1 MTGVG
6 VVVRVLSA
14 GLMIGLPVLAA
25 YWVLRAFRG
34 VRPRLLLWG
43 VGSFAFSQLLHLPF
57 NTLVLMPGLERFI
70 PAGWEGRAG
79 LVLTGLA
86 LGLSAGIFEE
96 CSRWLAFRLWAPEE
110 RRWSSAV
117 ALGVGHGGLEAGLV
131 GLLVLFALVQAAALE
146 NPAALEAL
154 GPEQAQLAAE
164 QLGAYWETPAGVVLL
179 GALERFSALLF
190 HLGASVL
197 VLQVFVRGSLGW
209 LGAAVLAH
217 TALNAA
223 AVYGVQQWGVVPTEA
238 VLLALGGA
246 TAALGWKLRPRE
258 RGEDGGQ
265 PPGVEGA
272 APRAQAEVSAGE
284 VSDEQLERSRY
295 Q

>member
-1 MTGVG
+1 MTRAGVL
-6 VVVRVLSA
+6 VRVLSA
-14 GLMIGLPVLAA
+14 GLMIGLPVVAA
-25 YWVLRAFRG
+25 YLVLKIFRG

-57 NTLVLMPGLERFI
+57 NALVLVPGLERFVLT
-70 PAGWEGRAG
+70 GWEGRAAAA
-79 LVLTGLA
+79 LTGLA
-86 LGLSAGIFEE
+86 LGLSAGVFEE
-96 CSRWLAFRLWAPEE
+96 CSRWLAFRFWAPED
-110 RRWSSAV
+110 RRWKSAV

-131 GLLVLFALVQAAALE
+131 GLLALFALVQAAALE

-164 QLGAYWETPAGVVLL
+164 QLGAYWETPGAVVLL
-179 GALERFSALLF
+179 GALERFSAMLF

-197 VLQVFVRGSLGW
+197 VLQVFRRGSWGW

-217 TALNAA
+217 TVLNAA

-238 VLLALGGA
+238 VLLVLGGA

-258 RGEDGGQ
+258 DGEGNGEAQ
-265 PPGVEGA
+265 A
-272 APRAQAEVSAGE
+272 APRELTGVSGGE

>member
-1 MTGVG
+1 MTGAG
-6 VVVRVLSA
+6 VLVRVLSA
-14 GLMIGLPVLAA
+14 GLMIGLPVVAA
-25 YWVLRAFRG
+25 YLVLRMGRG

-57 NTLVLMPGLERFI
+57 NALVLVPGLERFV

-79 LVLTGLA
+79 AALTGLA

-96 CSRWLAFRLWAPEE
+96 CSRWLAFRLWAPED
-110 RRWSSAV
+110 RRWKSAV

-131 GLLVLFALVQAAALE
+131 GLLALFALVQAAALE

-164 QLGAYWETPAGVVLL
+164 QLGVYWETPGGVVLL

-197 VLQVFVRGSLGW
+197 VLQVFRRGSWGW

-217 TALNAA
+217 TVLNAA

-258 RGEDGGQ
+258 EGGIDDQ
-265 PPGVEGA
+265 APGAERA
-272 APRAQAEVSAGE
+272 SPRAQAEVNRGE